1 MKTKITI
8 LLTVLASI
16 FALGMKT
23 LSYSPNAVYRVYL
36 NGKSLGLIKSK
47 TSLEKYID
55 KMQTELKN
63 KYKVNK
69 VYAPEGLKI
78 EKELTYNNNIMSTKK
93 IYEKIQKESDFT
105 LDGYKITIK
114 PYNSSDKKKK
124 SRIIYVID
132 KKIFTDSVDNTVK
145 SFVSKTDYNTYSKN
159 KTQTIKDT
167 GKIIENIRIGNKIT
181 IKKEKIPANKKIYT
195 DEDSLSKFL
204 LFGDNVNESK
214 YTIKEGDTIEDVAF
228 NNKMSID
235 EFLIINPNYSSASA
249 LLYPGAEVN
258 IGILS
263 PEISIVEEDK
273 VVAYQDKNYQT
284 ETIEKNDQYTSYNKV
299 ITAGVKG
306 KDKVTQRITKVNGE
320 TTNINTLATEE
331 IVPAQNEVVEK
342 GTKAYGG
349 ENVAS
354 GYGDVVATKGEW
366 GWPATCS
373 SISSPFG
380 YRWGMLHDGTDIAGC
395 GYGSNIF
402 AAQSGTV
409 ATVSERWPDGKYVII
424 NHNNGYYSI
433 YGHLSGYNV
442 REGQQV
448 TKGQVI
454 AFMGQTGWATGV
466 HVHFGIWKG
475 YPYKGGQVY
484 NAMSF
489 Y

>member
-1 MKTKITI
+1 
-8 LLTVLASI
+8 
-16 FALGMKT
+16 
-23 LSYSPNAVYRVYL
+23 
-36 NGKSLGLIKSK
+36 
-47 TSLEKYID
+47 
-55 KMQTELKN
+55 
-63 KYKVNK
+63 
-69 VYAPEGLKI
+69 
-78 EKELTYNNNIMSTKK
+78 
-93 IYEKIQKESDFT
+93 
-105 LDGYKITIK
+105 
-114 PYNSSDKKKK
+114 
-124 SRIIYVID
+124 
-132 KKIFTDSVDNTVK
+132 
-145 SFVSKTDYNTYSKN
+145 
-159 KTQTIKDT
+159 
-167 GKIIENIRIGNKIT
+167 
-181 IKKEKIPANKKIYT
+181 
-195 DEDSLSKFL
+195 
-204 LFGDNVNESK
+204 
-214 YTIKEGDTIEDVAF
+214 
-228 NNKMSID
+228 MSID